1 MTAQAVAESAA
12 AITAFLVL
20 VVAILSVW
28 ALRDRAKHADDETAA
43 GLAVFVKDPTP
54 APCPDCGGEGWV
66 QIKVRGYYVEVP
78 CDGCKAWDIAE
89 RAYERRQDV

>member
-12 AITAFLVL
+12 AITLVLLL

-28 ALRDRAKHADDETAA
+28 ALRDRAKHVDDGTV
-43 GLAVFVKDPTP
+43 GLAVFVEDPTP
-54 APCPDCGGEGWV
+54 TACPDCEGEGWV

-78 CDGCKAWDIAE
+78 CDGCEAWDIAE
-89 RAYERRQDV
+89 RAYERGQDR